1 MALDRVSVVPP
12 ADAAPPLGQAAS
24 TGPATA
30 GSAPLAREVLTAVD
44 PATRDVLAGV
54 FATAPDRIAAIVA
67 RARQAGRVWGDLSFG
82 QRAAALARLRSLVA
96 RHAPEIAETIARSMG
111 KPLIEALSVEVSA
124 VLDALDDCIA
134 HAADDLADE
143 PMAMPAQRGRTVL
156 IRRAPHAVVCVIA
169 PVSSPFELAMAPAV
183 GALAAGSA
191 VIVKPAS
198 TAPLVGVLIER
209 LFDDAFAET
218 PGLAQVAFGTGAL
231 GTQLATADGIDFVA
245 FAGSA
250 PAGRTLRAALAPLQ
264 RPARFEL
271 ATAAALIVC
280 DDANLE
286 RAANATVFGRFSNN
300 GCSGGAVHRV
310 YVQRTVADA
319 FIHKVIHKVR
329 ALKSGPCTDPFCEIG
344 PLASGDGLEH
354 LRAVLQDA
362 LDRRALL
369 VAGGFPAHVT
379 GRDHGERRGADR
391 QGWYWPPTVL
401 TQVDHAMR
409 VMAEPLFGPILP
421 IQRVEDDREAI
432 ALANDT
438 DCSFDAC
445 VFSADLSRANRI
457 AAQLR
462 AGWVTVN
469 DVPLNMPRLH
479 GSGARP
485 AGVDRDQGGARCRD
499 PRAVGPRQFT
509 VCQTL
514 LIDDG
519 RRDSEAHWFPYSA
532 AKLQAVE
539 RTLAARAG

>member
-1 MALDRVSVVPP
+1 V
-12 ADAAPPLGQAAS
+12 Q
-24 TGPATA
+24 
-30 GSAPLAREVLTAVD
+30 
-44 PATRDVLAGV
+44 
-54 FATAPDRIAAIVA
+54 
-67 RARQAGRVWGDLSFG
+67 
-82 QRAAALARLRSLVA
+82 
-96 RHAPEIAETIARSMG
+96 
-111 KPLIEALSVEVSA
+111 
-124 VLDALDDCIA
+124 
-134 HAADDLADE
+134 
-143 PMAMPAQRGRTVL
+143 
-156 IRRAPHAVVCVIA
+156 
-169 PVSSPFELAMAPAV
+169 
-183 GALAAGSA
+183 
-191 VIVKPAS
+191 
-198 TAPLVGVLIER
+198 
-209 LFDDAFAET
+209 
-218 PGLAQVAFGTGAL
+218 
-231 GTQLATADGIDFVA
+231 
-245 FAGSA
+245 
-250 PAGRTLRAALAPLQ
+250 AALAPLR
-264 RPARFEL
+264 RPARFEPG
-271 ATAAALIVC
+271 TAAALIVC

-286 RAANATVFGRFSNN
+286 RSANATVFGRFSNN

-310 YVQRTVADA
+310 YVQRTVAEA

-329 ALKSGPCTDPFCEIG
+329 ALKSGPYTDPFCEIG

-421 IQRVEDDREAI
+421 IQWVEDDREAI

-438 DCSFDAC
+438 DCGFDAC
-445 VFSADLSRANRI
+445 VFSGDLSRANRI

-469 DVPLNMPRLH
+469 DVPVNMPRLH

-485 AGVDRDQGGARCRD
+485 AGVDRDEGGDRCCD
-499 PRAVGPRQFT
+499 PGAIGPRQFT
-509 VCQTL
+509 VCQGL

-539 RTLAARAG
+539 RALAARARPFVR